1 MRKFILAT
9 FLVTSLGAGFE
20 LFLLEHMEDFWQ
32 IVPLVLIG
40 ISAVMI
46 LWMHV
51 GAPDL
56 VEKIFTALM
65 LLSIISGFVGVF
77 LHLKGNIEFE
87 QEMYPA
93 MEGFELMWKSLKGAT
108 PSLAPGTMMAIGM
121 IGMLYTRSKP
131 ITETDN

>member
-32 IVPLVLIG
+32 VVPLVLIG
-40 ISAVMI
+40 ISAGMI
-46 LWMHV
+46 IWLHL
-51 GAPDL
+51 GAPTF
-56 VEKIFTALM
+56 VEKLFTGLM
-65 LLSIISGFVGVF
+65 FLSILSGFVGIF
-77 LHLKGNIEFE
+77 LHLKGNLEFE

-93 MEGFELMWKSLKGAT
+93 MEGLELFWKSLKGAT

-121 IGMLYTRSKP
+121 IGILYTRNQTQEKNKS
-131 ITETDN
+131 